1 MSQVPFT
8 PEGVQQ
14 KLGELYNLSDAQLLA
29 QAQQLNM
36 NLRPWVEEN
45 FELNAAQK
53 KYLSKVPEEIL
64 FTWGAQ
70 FAAAIANRGTITMEP
85 LPDYSSH
92 QAERSNGN
100 GANAAGDGRTK
111 EIKVKDEGETDY
123 KPDDA
128 TSNAGLSANSMQ
140 ATSHKVSIEWKLL

>member
-1 MSQVPFT
+1 MYTQTPGYTSTDTLLPYTTLLRSKYSNFYKSIPNQMSQVPFT

-92 QAERSNGN
+92 QAERSNWN
-100 GANAAGDGRTK
+100 GTTATGEGRTK
-111 EIKVKDEGETDY
+111 ETQK
-123 KPDDA
+123 
-128 TSNAGLSANSMQ
+128 
-140 ATSHKVSIEWKLL
+140 

>member
-1 MSQVPFT
+1 
-8 PEGVQQ
+8 
-14 KLGELYNLSDAQLLA
+14 
-29 QAQQLNM
+29 M

-128 TSNAGLSANSMQ
+128 KSNAGISADRKSVVMGKSGSVRVRSGGRRMIKKKTIITTTEKQN
-140 ATSHKVSIEWKLL
+140 

>member
-1 MSQVPFT
+1 MYTQTPGYTSTDTLLPYTTLLRSKYSNFYKSIPNQMSQVPFT

-64 FTWGAQ
+64 
-70 FAAAIANRGTITMEP
+70 
-85 LPDYSSH
+85 
-92 QAERSNGN
+92 RS
-100 GANAAGDGRTK
+100 
-111 EIKVKDEGETDY
+111 EEH
-123 KPDDA
+123 
-128 TSNAGLSANSMQ
+128 TSELQSLMRNSYDVFCLN
-140 ATSHKVSIEWKLL
+140 KKK